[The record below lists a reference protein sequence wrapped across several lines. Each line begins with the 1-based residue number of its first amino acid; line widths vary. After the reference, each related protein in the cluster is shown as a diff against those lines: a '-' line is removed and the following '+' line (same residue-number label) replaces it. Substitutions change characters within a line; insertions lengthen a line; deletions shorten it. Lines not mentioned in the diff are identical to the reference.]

1 MRFLKPANKYNLK
14 SGRFVND
21 VPIPF
26 AINFK
31 LIERSVGYE
40 Q

>member
-1 MRFLKPANKYNLK
+1 MRFLKPANRCNLK

-21 VPIPF
+21 VPMPF
-26 AINFK
+26 ATNLRLVEI
-31 LIERSVGYE
+31 SVAYE